1 MSSDYEFDEFDDDE
15 PLSTGCLQDIITG
28 TLVPKPVVQV
38 LDIKR
43 VVPKGD
49 KGERYRLIVSDG
61 NQYAQALLDEPL
73 NHFCA
78 EGIIAK
84 LTVIRLTKYSTFV
97 NGLNCRI
104 ILAAA
109 FELVANMEKIGR
121 PRSFNYESSEYKAS
135 LAPAAEGEAGPS
147 SSDNSSDNTSGN
159 DNGRGDAVD
168 ALSDAMQQQS
178 LQSPHKG
185 MVHPRVEQDI
195 TPDSGKD
202 TASES
207 SAQDSGVS
215 SSSVSNTPTPA
226 PEWTTVPIPS
236 LNPYSMQWTIRAR
249 VQNKSDVRLYQTQKG
264 SGKLFTCVLFDESGE
279 IQATAWQGQVDRLF
293 PMLEVGRVYT
303 VSCGRIQVASRF
315 NRANSDY
322 ELVFDASTVVASMR
336 KREIEI
342 VDASCR
348 SVLLTLWDERADNFS
363 GTVDSVLAARNVKV
377 GDFGGRTL
385 SLLST
390 GVLMVNPDTPEAH
403 ELQAWYSKK
412 GRTAEF
418 TPYSNAIPARAS
430 GVTGGSARTSLGM
443 LGKTLAQ
450 AQKDELG
457 KGEQPDY
464 FECEGT
470 ITSIRSDRMIY
481 PACPTQGCGK
491 KIFEQHGQ
499 WRCEKC
505 RAMVAGPEYRYIFSF
520 AVADPTGQIW
530 MQCFNDMGTVI
541 MGRTA
546 AEMHQ
551 LQIDDIEAFS
561 KAVQAAVF
569 TQHLFRVRA
578 KTEYYNDEYRVRYS
592 AVKVSPLTDNATI
605 LKHIKELN
613 SSIDAYEA
621 LEATSSVK
629 AL

>member
-78 EGIIAK
+78 EGIITK
-84 LTVIRLTKYSTFV
+84 LTVVRLTKYFTHVGAS
-97 NGLNCRI
+97 NCRI
-104 ILAAA
+104 ILIAA

-121 PRSFNYESSEYKAS
+121 PRSFNYASSEYKAS
-135 LAPAAEGEAGPS
+135 LAPAAEGAAGPS
-147 SSDNSSDNTSGN
+147 SSDNNSGN
-159 DNGRGDAVD
+159 DNGNGYGRGDAVD

-185 MVHPRVEQDI
+185 MVHSRVEQNS

-202 TASES
+202 SDSES
-207 SAQDSGVS
+207 SVQDSGMS
-215 SSSVSNTPTPA
+215 SSSVSSTPTPT
-226 PEWTTVPIPS
+226 PEWTTVPIAS

-249 VQNKSDVRLYQTQKG
+249 VENKSDVRLYQTQKG

-279 IQATAWQGQVDRLF
+279 IQATAWQGQTDRLF

-322 ELVFDASTVVASMR
+322 ELVFDASTVVAPCPDAAAVPAISWVATPLSELADTPKDTIIDVLCIVRQVHDAQDIVTRATGRQMR

-363 GTVDSVLAARNVKV
+363 GPADSVLAARNVKV
-377 GDFGGRTL
+377 GDFGGRSL
-385 SLLST
+385 SLLNT
-390 GVLMVNPDTPEAH
+390 GVLMVNPDIHEAH
-403 ELQAWYSKK
+403 ELQAW
-412 GRTAEF
+412 
-418 TPYSNAIPARAS
+418 
-430 GVTGGSARTSLGM
+430 
-443 LGKTLAQ
+443 
-450 AQKDELG
+450 
-457 KGEQPDY
+457 
-464 FECEGT
+464 C
-470 ITSIRSDRMIY
+470 
-481 PACPTQGCGK
+481 
-491 KIFEQHGQ
+491 
-499 WRCEKC
+499 
-505 RAMVAGPEYRYIFSF
+505 
-520 AVADPTGQIW
+520 
-530 MQCFNDMGTVI
+530 
-541 MGRTA
+541 
-546 AEMHQ
+546 
-551 LQIDDIEAFS
+551 
-561 KAVQAAVF
+561 
-569 TQHLFRVRA
+569 
-578 KTEYYNDEYRVRYS
+578 
-592 AVKVSPLTDNATI
+592 
-605 LKHIKELN
+605 
-613 SSIDAYEA
+613 
-621 LEATSSVK
+621 
-629 AL
+629 